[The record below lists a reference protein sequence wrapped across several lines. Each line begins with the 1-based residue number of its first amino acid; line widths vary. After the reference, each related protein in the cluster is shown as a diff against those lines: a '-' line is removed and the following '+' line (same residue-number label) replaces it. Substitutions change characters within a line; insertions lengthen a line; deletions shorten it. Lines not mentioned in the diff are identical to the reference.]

1 MPLIRQYPL
10 AIVSDLLM
18 DSKSV
23 GILEYIDFNLK
34 IVSNDG

>member
-18 DSKSV
+18 DSKPV